1 MTLQVFTGE
10 AGLTLNNENIKL
22 RGFSHHDSF
31 VGSGV
36 AMLPRLDLFRVQ
48 ASRAVGSNVWRMSHN
63 PYHPPLYDI
72 LDATGVTVWD
82 ENRDLGPWY
91 VSGMGTMVKRDRTH
105 PSVLLWSFCNEAECK
120 QYSNQTGFMF
130 RDATLAQDQSRYL
143 KSSTLCSPAAL

>member
-1 MTLQVFTGE
+1 MYTVQCDLLRGTTVVDSVTWATGFRNAVFTGE

-36 AMLPRLDLFRVQ
+36 AMPPRLDLFRVQ

-82 ENRDLGPWY
+82 ENRDLGPW
-91 VSGMGTMVKRDRTH
+91 
-105 PSVLLWSFCNEAECK
+105 
-120 QYSNQTGFMF
+120 
-130 RDATLAQDQSRYL
+130 
-143 KSSTLCSPAAL
+143 